1 MENPCPNHVTYV
13 TNVFPGYVLFSGPV
27 QAILFFYSVMKMS
40 WFSKNCWERSALQQN
55 RWTNEEDDE
64 EKQDKEEEN

>member
-1 MENPCPNHVTYV
+1 
-13 TNVFPGYVLFSGPV
+13 
-27 QAILFFYSVMKMS
+27 MS